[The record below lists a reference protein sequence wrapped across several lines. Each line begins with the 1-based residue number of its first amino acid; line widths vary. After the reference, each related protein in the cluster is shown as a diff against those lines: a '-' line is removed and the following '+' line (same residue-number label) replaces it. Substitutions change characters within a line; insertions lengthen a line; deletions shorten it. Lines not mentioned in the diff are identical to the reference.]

1 MSAERVQGRAVE
13 LLVRED
19 IKASSAPVAA
29 EILRELGF
37 GVRLVTETEVD
48 LGPDRILLVR
58 GSPLWYRRTLARV
71 AALEPGQRPCVVV
84 WHTDA
89 LPMPSASG
97 LPSERLTA
105 REWAKIVLRDRRIN
119 DHYSNARYFRH
130 LSRLHITTAVAVAS
144 RAYQAYLSQEGIE
157 SEFVPVGYHPSYG
170 HMLELERDID
180 VLFLGEYRVR
190 RRRRILRRL
199 ERENVQVVRLG
210 SNSLTKGYWG
220 EKRTQ
225 LLNRTKILLH
235 IPRYQGHLSDRLL
248 MGMATGALVVS
259 ESLYLPDPFEPGVH
273 YVESSVDGMA
283 ETVRHYLA
291 DEESRRRVTDAA
303 FRFISE
309 ELPMERTYARLM
321 ELAGESGHVAA
332 PARPYVA
339 DRS

>member
-1 MSAERVQGRAVE
+1 M
-13 LLVRED
+13 
-19 IKASSAPVAA
+19 
-29 EILRELGF
+29 
-37 GVRLVTETEVD
+37 
-48 LGPDRILLVR
+48 R

-71 AALEPGQRPCVVV
+71 AALEPGERPCVVV

-130 LSRLHITTAVAVAS
+130 LSRRRITTAVAVAS
-144 RAYQAYLSQEGIE
+144 RAYQAYLSQEGIG

-170 HMLELERDID
+170 YMLELERDID
-180 VLFLGEYRVR
+180 VLFLGEYPKYAGVGESCAGWSVR
-190 RRRRILRRL
+190 TWRL
-199 ERENVQVVRLG
+199 LSLG
-210 SNSLTKGYWG
+210 SNSLTKGFWG
-220 EKRTQ
+220 GREDAAPQPDEDSAPHPPLPGSSLRQ
-225 LLNRTKILLH
+225 AAHGHGNRRARRI
-235 IPRYQGHLSDRLL
+235 GASLSPGSLR
-248 MGMATGALVVS
+248 ARRALRRELGRRHGRGLS
-259 ESLYLPDPFEPGVH
+259 
-273 YVESSVDGMA
+273 
-283 ETVRHYLA
+283 HYLA

-303 FRFISE
+303 YRFISE

-332 PARPYVA
+332 PTRRYVA